1 MTCLEQFHGVI
12 PPEPTQPVRGFRQDE
27 SRLGLLT
34 VRRRLAAC
42 GIQPVGAIQHV
53 FEWFDVYAAV
63 APTTG
68 ERVCLELP
76 DLKAEM
82 FQIFLEAFAHA
93 DPGSLNIL
101 LLDNRG
107 TDTAQRLCWPVHV

>member
-1 MTCLEQFHGVI
+1 MAGCPRVPLW
-12 PPEPTQPVRGFRQDE
+12 
-27 SRLGLLT
+27 
-34 VRRRLAAC
+34 
-42 GIQPVGAIQHV
+42 

-82 FQIFLEAFAHA
+82 FEIILEAFAHA
-93 DPGSLNIL
+93 DPDSRNIL
-101 LLDNRG
+101 LLDTRRAC
-107 TDTAQRLCWPVHV
+107 TAQRLCWPAHICAV